1 MSGQYQSSSISLNNL
16 SHDDEGFDDAR
27 PDYSIDS
34 MPNRAFSI
42 LTSMWQ
48 SVTGDIGDCLPFKGG
63 SNSAR
68 EGDWG
73 AEGEERGSYEQVVG
87 RYGSGDDR
95 IIYDAEE
102 MIRPSIDSSPGTE
115 QEPHSTAEG
124 NKTPAATASSPK
136 KNPARVI

>member
-1 MSGQYQSSSISLNNL
+1 MNEEYRSNTIDLSNL
-16 SHDDEGFDDAR
+16 SNGDQGSDNVR
-27 PDYSIDS
+27 PNSLMNTIS
-34 MPNRAFSI
+34 TGALSV
-42 LTSMWQ
+42 LTSVWQ

-63 SNSAR
+63 LNSAR
-68 EGDWG
+68 EGDRE
-73 AEGEERGSYEQVVG
+73 AEDEGRGSYEQVVG

-102 MIRPSIDSSPGTE
+102 MIRPSIDSSPGAE

-124 NKTPAATASSPK
+124 NKTSAAIASSPK